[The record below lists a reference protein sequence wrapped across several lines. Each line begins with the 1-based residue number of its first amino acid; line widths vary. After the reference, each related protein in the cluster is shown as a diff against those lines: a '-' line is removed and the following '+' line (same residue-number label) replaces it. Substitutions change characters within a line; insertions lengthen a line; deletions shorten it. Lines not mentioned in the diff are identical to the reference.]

1 MTLDQCKNEKYDII
15 ILAGQSN
22 AQGSGFGD
30 VLEEYIPDE
39 RIHMLNDNSSPAF
52 KEDENGKAYLDI
64 KFPCEQFINIAEERF
79 EDNQKY
85 GNIALNFAKKY
96 IEEGYLAKDRK
107 ILIIHSAVGGTGFYR
122 KEWGVGN
129 VLCNR
134 LISMTDNALK
144 LNDENKIVAY
154 LWHQGEHDAEEPKGW
169 SDSEKYRKHYYNLR
183 YQTELYYNK
192 YNIKVPFITA
202 GFCEDYRSKNQE
214 MCAPVLQA
222 IQDFVIDFGGA
233 YINTGD
239 LLSNG
244 QVNGNG
250 DVYHFSRQSL
260 HVLGERYFIEYKKL
274 LSK

>member
-1 MTLDQCKNEKYDII
+1 
-15 ILAGQSN
+15 
-22 AQGSGFGD
+22 
-30 VLEEYIPDE
+30 
-39 RIHMLNDNSSPAF
+39 
-52 KEDENGKAYLDI
+52 
-64 KFPCEQFINIAEERF
+64 
-79 EDNQKY
+79 
-85 GNIALNFAKKY
+85 
-96 IEEGYLAKDRK
+96 
-107 ILIIHSAVGGTGFYR
+107 
-122 KEWGVGN
+122 
-129 VLCNR
+129 
-134 LISMTDNALK
+134 MTDNALK

-154 LWHQGEHDAEEPKGW
+154 LWHQGEHDAEEPKSW
-169 SDSEKYRKHYYNLR
+169 TDAEKYRRHYYNLR

-260 HVLGERYFIEYKKL
+260 HVLGERYFGEYKKL
-274 LSK
+274 LEK